1 MTFTTTYRTALAVP
15 DPILDAEPI
24 NKGYLE
30 ITVGTSLQSQLTQ
43 ILNAV
48 DVVITGDLIGVSTGT
63 LAPSTVVEGN
73 YTKIYVD
80 QYGVVRSGTNLTFTS
95 GNVQG
100 SLSGA
105 TVNLN
110 LLPTGVNTGT
120 YGSVSTFPQITVDE
134 TGRVTGAA
142 NITPAIDN
150 DFAIVGTAGT
160 GIFTVT
166 NTLNFLGATNQISSI
181 VTGTEVIYKLTDNI
195 TIPGIFTAAA
205 VTAGTV
211 QSLTGFAGDLLGNV
225 TGNVTGNIYGN
236 LILNSITATI
246 GTFNSIAVNGL
257 TSITTMSELLNTKIG
272 AFGATTYDF
281 ATGAIWYHTTC
292 TSNITASLV
301 NIPTT
306 EGRALGVTMLI
317 QQGAI
322 PFIVNALTINNSDIG
337 AIKWAYGQVPT
348 GFANKLDMMSFTL
361 VRVNS
366 SWIVSGS
373 LTSFG

>member
-166 NTLNFLGATNQISSI
+166 NTLNF
-181 VTGTEVIYKLTDNI
+181 
-195 TIPGIFTAAA
+195 
-205 VTAGTV
+205 
-211 QSLTGFAGDLLGNV
+211 
-225 TGNVTGNIYGN
+225 
-236 LILNSITATI
+236 
-246 GTFNSIAVNGL
+246 
-257 TSITTMSELLNTKIG
+257 
-272 AFGATTYDF
+272 
-281 ATGAIWYHTTC
+281 
-292 TSNITASLV
+292 
-301 NIPTT
+301 
-306 EGRALGVTMLI
+306 
-317 QQGAI
+317 
-322 PFIVNALTINNSDIG
+322 
-337 AIKWAYGQVPT
+337 
-348 GFANKLDMMSFTL
+348 
-361 VRVNS
+361 
-366 SWIVSGS
+366 
-373 LTSFG
+373 